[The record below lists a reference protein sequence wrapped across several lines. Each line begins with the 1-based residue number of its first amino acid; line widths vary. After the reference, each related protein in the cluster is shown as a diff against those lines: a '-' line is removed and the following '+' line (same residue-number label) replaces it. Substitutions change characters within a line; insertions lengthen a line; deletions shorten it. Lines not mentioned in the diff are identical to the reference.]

1 MFPVIKIRVAA
12 FIEKCNRRTICSS
25 IQAAASNAVH
35 VEGINSECSKDSSHD

>member
-12 FIEKCNRRTICSS
+12 FIEKCNRRT